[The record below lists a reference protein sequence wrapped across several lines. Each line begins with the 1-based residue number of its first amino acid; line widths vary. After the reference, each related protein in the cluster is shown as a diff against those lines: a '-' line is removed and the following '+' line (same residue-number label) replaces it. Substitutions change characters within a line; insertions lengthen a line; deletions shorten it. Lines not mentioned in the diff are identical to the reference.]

1 LTFEAN
7 DLDGLLKEAL
17 VKVRDQIRTAD
28 RVIFLMQEGR
38 QFAIKAAHGGR
49 PGRQL
54 PVEKVSRSILR
65 RVRRTGRTLFLSD
78 AMSDNGLGPRRSI
91 QEIVSAYIKPTTF
104 GDSGSSPG
112 AVVCSPRVSR

>member
-38 QFAIKAAHGGR
+38 QFAIKAAHGAV
-49 PGRQL
+49 PG
-54 PVEKVSRSILR
+54 VSC
-65 RVRRTGRTLFLSD
+65 
-78 AMSDNGLGPRRSI
+78 PWRRSVAPFCVGCAA
-91 QEIVSAYIKPTTF
+91 QAVP
-104 GDSGSSPG
+104 SSCPM
-112 AVVCSPRVSR
+112 P